1 VVYRK
6 EVRRGAYCR
15 YQCRNMFFA
24 TKSLPLVSSHVFI
37 NINARS
43 SLMGDDTSRKKPSK
57 PLLNRSH
64 VGKNVREE
72 YAINNPFHTCGQHV
86 VIDGTSV
93 KGHAFIH

>member
-1 VVYRK
+1 
-6 EVRRGAYCR
+6 
-15 YQCRNMFFA
+15 
-24 TKSLPLVSSHVFI
+24 
-37 NINARS
+37 
-43 SLMGDDTSRKKPSK
+43 MGDDTSRKKPSK